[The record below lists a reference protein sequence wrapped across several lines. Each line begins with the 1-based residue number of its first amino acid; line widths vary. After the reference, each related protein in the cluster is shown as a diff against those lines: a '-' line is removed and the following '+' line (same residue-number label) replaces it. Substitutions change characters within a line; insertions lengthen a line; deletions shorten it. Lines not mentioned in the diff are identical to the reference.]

1 MRTSEAWYSIVKSIK
16 ADGDV
21 FNVTEAETKESLMKG
36 LSWHRTGV
44 IPEGLPVSSGRGMY
58 EEKHTRTWETLSV
71 PDSKVWNE
79 VTVPLGRKQGIRIS
93 GISEIPALMRS
104 VPPINEPAMEH
115 KAKRRTAQEEI
126 SGRPVQR
133 KKGGWPMTFRESY
146 SLIVL

>member
-1 MRTSEAWYSIVKSIK
+1 MRTSEAWNSIVKSIK

-21 FNVTEAETKESLMKG
+21 FNVTEAKTKESLMKG

-44 IPEGLPVSSGRGMY
+44 IPEGLSVSSGRGMY

-79 VTVPLGRKQGIRIS
+79 VTVTLGRKKGVRKS
-93 GISEIPALMRS
+93 GIVKIPALMWRA
-104 VPPINEPAMEH
+104 PPVNEPAMEH
-115 KAKRRTAQEEI
+115 KHKRRAAQEGI

-133 KKGGWPMTFRESY
+133 
-146 SLIVL
+146 